1 MLVTGGTL
9 IDVDG
14 ERVADVRTGP
24 DGRIAEVA
32 PGLTPLPG
40 RGGRRRRGQLRH
52 PRRHRRPHPP
62 APPAR
67 GHRGQRRLRHGHVA
81 AAIGGTTTVIEYVTA
96 ERGSDPVERL
106 EDWRRRAE
114 PASVDVGMH
123 MTFTE
128 AVSEGVVAE
137 CIERGVTTFKLYMA
151 YPETLQVDDDVILD
165 ILTMAKR
172 RGGMVTIHAEN
183 GGAITALRRQALAAG
198 RTGVFEHSRTR
209 PALLEGE
216 AVARATALAEVAEA
230 PIYVVHMSSAPALQA
245 LRAAQERG
253 VAAYGETCPQYLFLD
268 ADRLADPDGEN
279 FVCTPPLRDP
289 WHSEELWE
297 GLARGWLHTVAT
309 DHCPFWVADRHA
321 GMQGRP
327 EGWQDFTEIPGGLPG
342 IETRLALIWDGVQR
356 GKLSRSDW
364 VRLCAEAPARLFGL
378 WPQKGSPA
386 GGRRRRPGGVGPAP
400 HPEPRRRRAAHG
412 HRPLALRGHDRHR
425 LAVARHRAGE
435 GRGTRR
441 PLRRR
446 ARLRPLRRAGP
457 DHPRL
462 SHARGGASARA
473 RPTISASRRSRARRA

>member
-14 ERVADVRTGP
+14 ERVADVRIGT
-24 DGRIAEVA
+24 DGRIAEVGPTLA
-32 PGLTPLPG
+32 PLPG
-40 RGGRRRRGQLRH
+40 EEVHDATGRFVIPGGVDAHTHLHLPLGAIGASDDFH
-52 PRRHRRPHPP
+52 T
-62 APPAR
+62 
-67 GHRGQRRLRHGHVA
+67 GTVA

-96 ERGSDPVERL
+96 ERGSDPVQRL
-106 EDWRRRAE
+106 EDWKRRAE
-114 PASVDVGMH
+114 PASVDVAMH

-128 AVSEGVVAE
+128 AVAEGVVAE
-137 CIERGVTTFKLYMA
+137 CVERGVTTFKLYMA

-268 ADRLADPDGEN
+268 VDRLADPDGEN

-297 GLARGWLHTVAT
+297 GMARGWLHTVAT

-321 GMQGRP
+321 GMQARP
-327 EGWQDFTEIPGGLPG
+327 DGWRDFTEIPGGLPG

-364 VRLCAEAPARLFGL
+364 VRLCSEAPARLFGL
-378 WPQKGSPA
+378 WPQKGSLRVGADGDVVVWDPQRSQSLDA
-386 GGRRRRPGGVGPAP
+386 DALHMATDHSPYEGMTATGWPSLVTVRGRVVAEDGRYVGEPGYGRFVERAP
-400 HPEPRRRRAAHG
+400 IVR
-412 HRPLALRGHDRHR
+412 D
-425 LAVARHRAGE
+425 
-435 GRGTRR
+435 
-441 PLRRR
+441 
-446 ARLRPLRRAGP
+446 
-457 DHPRL
+457 
-462 SHARGGASARA
+462 
-473 RPTISASRRSRARRA
+473 

>member
-14 ERVADVRTGP
+14 ERVADVRIGT
-24 DGRIAEVA
+24 DGRIAEVGPSLA
-32 PGLTPLPG
+32 PLPG
-40 RGGRRRRGQLRH
+40 EEVHDATGRFVIPGGVDAHTHLHLPLGAIGASDDFH
-52 PRRHRRPHPP
+52 T
-62 APPAR
+62 
-67 GHRGQRRLRHGHVA
+67 GTVA

-96 ERGSDPVERL
+96 ERGSDPVQRL
-106 EDWRRRAE
+106 EDWKRRAE
-114 PASVDVGMH
+114 PASVDVAMH

-128 AVSEGVVAE
+128 AVAEGVVAE
-137 CIERGVTTFKLYMA
+137 CVERGVTTFKLYMA

-268 ADRLADPDGEN
+268 VDRLADPDGEN

-297 GLARGWLHTVAT
+297 GMARGWLHTVAT

-321 GMQGRP
+321 GMQARP
-327 EGWQDFTEIPGGLPG
+327 DGWRDFTEIPGGLPG

-364 VRLCAEAPARLFGL
+364 VRLCSEAPARLFGL
-378 WPQKGSPA
+378 WPQKGSLRVGADGDVVVWDPQRSQSLDA
-386 GGRRRRPGGVGPAP
+386 DALHMATDHSPYEGMTATGWPSLVTVRGRVVAEDGRYVGEPGYGRFVERAP
-400 HPEPRRRRAAHG
+400 IVR
-412 HRPLALRGHDRHR
+412 D
-425 LAVARHRAGE
+425 
-435 GRGTRR
+435 
-441 PLRRR
+441 
-446 ARLRPLRRAGP
+446 
-457 DHPRL
+457 
-462 SHARGGASARA
+462 
-473 RPTISASRRSRARRA
+473 

>member
-32 PGLTPLPG
+32 PDLTPLPG
-40 RGGRRRRGQLRH
+40 EEVVDAAGSYVIPGGIDAHTHLHLPLG
-52 PRRHRRPHPP
+52 
-62 APPAR
+62 AI
-67 GHRGQRRLRHGHVA
+67 GSSDDFDTGTVA

-96 ERGSDPVERL
+96 ERGSDPVQRL

-378 WPQKGSPA
+378 WPQKGSL
-386 GGRRRRPGGVGPAP
+386 RVGADADLVVWDP
-400 HPEPRRRRAAHG
+400 HRTQSLDAD
-412 HRPLALRGHDRHR
+412 ALHMATDHSPYEGMTATGWPSLVTVRGK
-425 LAVARHRAGE
+425 AVARDGRYVGEPGYGRFVERAPI
-435 GRGTRR
+435 TR
-441 PLRRR
+441 
-446 ARLRPLRRAGP
+446 
-457 DHPRL
+457 D
-462 SHARGGASARA
+462 
-473 RPTISASRRSRARRA
+473 